1 MKNQVITLKFVHMK
15 RIALSFITVMLVVCA
30 YGQQPTA
37 AATANNPVFKWESTT
52 HDFGKIKLNVPVS
65 YEFTFTN
72 TGDVPL
78 VISTVQA
85 SCGCTVTAYSKE
97 PIEPNGSGYV
107 KATFNAG
114 TLGRFNK
121 TVTVNANTETG
132 ITSLSI
138 TGEVVSGEVK

>member
-1 MKNQVITLKFVHMK
+1 MK
-15 RIALSFITVMLVVCA
+15 RIALSLITVLLVVCA
-30 YGQQPTA
+30 YGQQQA
-37 AATANNPVFKWESTT
+37 AASTANNPVFKWESTT

-72 TGDVPL
+72 VGDVPL

-97 PIEPNGSGYV
+97 PIAPNGSGYV

-132 ITSLSI
+132 VVSLSI
-138 TGEVVSGEVK
+138 TGEVVSGEVIP

>member
-1 MKNQVITLKFVHMK
+1 MK
-15 RIALSFITVMLVVCA
+15 RIALSLITVMLVVCA
-30 YGQQPTA
+30 YGQQQA
-37 AATANNPVFKWESTT
+37 SEAKTANTPVFKWESTT

-85 SCGCTVTAYSKE
+85 SCGCTVTAYSRE

-132 ITSLSI
+132 VVSLSI
-138 TGEVVSGEVK
+138 TGEVVSGEVIP

>member
-1 MKNQVITLKFVHMK
+1 MK
-15 RIALSFITVMLVVCA
+15 RIALSLITVMLVVCA
-30 YGQQPTA
+30 YGQQQASA
-37 AATANNPVFKWESTT
+37 AKTANTPVFKWESTT

-85 SCGCTVTAYSKE
+85 SCGCTVTAYSRE

-114 TLGRFNK
+114 TLGRFN
-121 TVTVNANTETG
+121 
-132 ITSLSI
+132 
-138 TGEVVSGEVK
+138 